1 MNVGDSFL
9 ASATAQMYHRF
20 SSRPEGYHVRVD
32 TEVSSPRKER
42 GPLLIF
48 KIGPIAHI
56 TPH

>member
-1 MNVGDSFL
+1 MSET
-9 ASATAQMYHRF
+9 ASWHQLQPKCRF
-20 SSRPEGYHVRVD
+20 SSSPEGYYVLETIW
-32 TEVSSPRKER
+32 TEVYSPRKER